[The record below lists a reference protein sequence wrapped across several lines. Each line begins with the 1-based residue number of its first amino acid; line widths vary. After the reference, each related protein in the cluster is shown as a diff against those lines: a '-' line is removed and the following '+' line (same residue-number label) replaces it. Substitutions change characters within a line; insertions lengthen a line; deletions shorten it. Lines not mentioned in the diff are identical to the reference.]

1 MAQLQN
7 LHALP
12 IILSA
17 IAAWLFGAVYYGILC
32 SRWMEAQGKTL
43 EQGKAE
49 NAGKSTAAKVT
60 PFVLSFVAELVMA
73 SALSGIMF
81 HIGIYTIVA
90 GMFSGF
96 MCWLGFVLT
105 TVAVNNAYTFRGLT
119 LTAID
124 TGHWLGVLV
133 IMGAI
138 LGWFGA

>member
-1 MAQLQN
+1 
-7 LHALP
+7 
-12 IILSA
+12 
-17 IAAWLFGAVYYGILC
+17 
-32 SRWMEAQGKTL
+32 MEAQGKTL